1 MSVCVCRRVQVQ
13 FNLCLKDRQEELSVI
28 QQGAEVYQGEW
39 VVSMGVSPAAVLLWY
54 VVRHW
59 AGDRAIRLELSVELN
74 CLKPHQG
81 IQCLLLE
88 TDFRYLKRS
97 TF

>member
-1 MSVCVCRRVQVQ
+1 MCRC
-13 FNLCLKDRQEELSVI
+13 NLISLFKRQTGRAVSD

-74 CLKPHQG
+74 CLKPHPG

-88 TDFRYLKRS
+88 TDFRYLKQS